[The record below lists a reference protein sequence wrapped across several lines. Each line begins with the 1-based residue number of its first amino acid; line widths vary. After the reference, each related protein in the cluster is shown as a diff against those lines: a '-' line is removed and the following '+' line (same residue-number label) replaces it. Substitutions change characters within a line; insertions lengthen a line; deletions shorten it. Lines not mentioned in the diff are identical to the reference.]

1 MRERWTERDLSSQT
15 NEWTERRS
23 YFLTNGK
30 VNGRSRS
37 IFTYLVQNGGKLHF
51 IAFTVHFEITEK
63 PKILLVL
70 NKIVK
75 LWKKRSLINDKS
87 RLVLYRTM
95 IGFVTNGKTNDSF
108 IYWWTRT
115 ERDPFCKMNG
125 WTERRSRFCRW
136 TGTRTRTAKIDERPI
151 LWQQEGVVWESL
163 M

>member
-15 NEWTERRS
+15 KEWTERRS

-51 IAFTVHFEITEK
+51 ISFTVHLKILEK
-63 PKILLVL
+63 PNIVIVL
-70 NKIVK
+70 DKIVK
-75 LWKKRSLINDKS
+75 HEKKRSLIPLIND
-87 RLVLYRTM
+87 LVLYRTM
-95 IGFVTNGKTNDSF
+95 IGFVTNGKTNDLF

-115 ERDPFCKMNG
+115 ELDPFCKMNG

-136 TGTRTRTAKIDERPI
+136 TGTGTRTAKIGERLI
-151 LWQQEGVVWESL
+151 LCL
-163 M
+163 